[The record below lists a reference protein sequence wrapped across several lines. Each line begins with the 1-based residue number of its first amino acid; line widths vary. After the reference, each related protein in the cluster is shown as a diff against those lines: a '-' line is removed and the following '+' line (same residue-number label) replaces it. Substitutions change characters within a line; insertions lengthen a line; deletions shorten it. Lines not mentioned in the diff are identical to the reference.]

1 MTVSDAMN
9 VLWEAMCMYTH
20 MYVYVYM
27 YMYAHKLG

>member
-27 YMYAHKLG
+27 YAHKLG